1 MSKNGQTHFKNL
13 TANAAN
19 AASFQ
24 RVSDH
29 FGTLCIKGST
39 FCKIV
44 FETLSLLTKKTF
56 FSWPKN
62 SIFWNLYSHEFFFLM
77 KNTLKRRLISLA

>member
-1 MSKNGQTHFKNL
+1 MSKTGQTHFKNL

-24 RVSDH
+24 SVSDH

-56 FSWPKN
+56 FLGQK
-62 SIFWNLYSHEFFFLM
+62 ILFFGIYILM
-77 KNTLKRRLISLA
+77 NFFS